1 MAGVLTQS
9 IYIPSPTL
17 TEKNLDDQTGK
28 VFKNTFSNTEYLLNS
43 VRTFTDFFFFFFFR
57 FPSLRAA
64 TPELATI

>member
-43 VRTFTDFFFFFFFR
+43 VRTFTDFFFFFF
-57 FPSLRAA
+57 
-64 TPELATI
+64 